1 MQCSYLRNTRIS
13 DLSIPGIVVIARSG
27 SWHAMF
33 EPTSFH
39 FPVHIVE
46 PRLLIRGVAI
56 KPVVQVLVL
65 LDQVIARHSV
75 NRQRRLVIR
84 HRIASLIQRRRKRIS
99 KTIPRPSGLRNVDLR
114 LAHGTITHLSPT
126 RSKDDPSFRS
136 ASVMTPQV
144 PYGSPAPRASGAVL
158 TNPPSRRIPPAS
170 SSKTTLHRHS
180 NPAFRH
186 ALTRITYNQTRD
198 CIQTS
203 SRKARHEGIPRR
215 LERTSRAHG
224 VAYEDHSLGTHTLS
238 SLRTPP
244 WTCPPTSI
252 RSRIAQLRPA

>member
-1 MQCSYLRNTRIS
+1 MSVYCAPIRHRKIDREAMQCSYSRNTRIS

-65 LDQVIARHSV
+65 RDQVIARHSV

-114 LAHGTITHLSPT
+114 LTHGTITHLSPT
-126 RSKDDPSFRS
+126 GSKDDPSFRS
-136 ASVMTPQV
+136 ASVMPPQV
-144 PYGSPAPRASGAVL
+144 PYGSPAPRAYSRQL
-158 TNPPSRRIPPAS
+158 PSRGS
-170 SSKTTLHRHS
+170 SDKSAES
-180 NPAFRH
+180 ANP
-186 ALTRITYNQTRD
+186 T
-198 CIQTS
+198 
-203 SRKARHEGIPRR
+203 
-215 LERTSRAHG
+215 
-224 VAYEDHSLGTHTLS
+224 
-238 SLRTPP
+238 
-244 WTCPPTSI
+244 
-252 RSRIAQLRPA
+252 